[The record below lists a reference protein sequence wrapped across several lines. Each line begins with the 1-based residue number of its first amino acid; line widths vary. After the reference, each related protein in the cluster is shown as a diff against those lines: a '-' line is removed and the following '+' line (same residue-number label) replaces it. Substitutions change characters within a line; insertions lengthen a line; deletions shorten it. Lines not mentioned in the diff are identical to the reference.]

1 RASPAQR
8 AAALADAFRRAEAL
22 APDDWSAA
30 WEALL
35 ALLEADPVLDW
46 LRDRAHEAAR
56 AGQTWRDFLTH
67 VVLSSESDFYDPRAD
82 RVALLTLHAAKGL
95 EFPAV
100 FIVGL
105 EDGLLPYHREMISPL
120 LRTAGGSPS
129 PSSPLAKEGRGTGDG
144 ERSPDLAEERRLF
157 YVGITRA
164 ARRLFLSHAQR
175 RRLYGR
181 TLRLPPSPFLN
192 DLQHVLR
199 IVQKKRPRRKKRDEG
214 GPEQLRLF

>member
-1 RASPAQR
+1 MSAVSSPLAITDRPPPKVQADLALLR
-8 AAALADAFRRAEAL
+8 AALDEAFRRAEAL

-56 AGQTWRDFLTH
+56 AGRTWRDFLTH

-129 PSSPLAKEGRGTGDG
+129 PSPPLLTEGRGGRGWG
-144 ERSPDLAEERRLF
+144 EIS
-157 YVGITRA
+157 
-164 ARRLFLSHAQR
+164 
-175 RRLYGR
+175 
-181 TLRLPPSPFLN
+181 
-192 DLQHVLR
+192 
-199 IVQKKRPRRKKRDEG
+199 
-214 GPEQLRLF
+214 